1 MTLQTNSSD
10 SKWNIAIGQESK
22 IEVPNRFGKEFVAW
36 VIEFCEVLSRRY
48 LWISQFRPT
57 ISDCSEEGG
66 SEEEQFYFGEPIDD
80 FISELTEM
88 NSNTDSQIKMK
99 LCDIEWLKSMHLQ
112 ENIVSATMKVLP
124 YLQSNGWIVK
134 PTISSDRNR
143 NASIISGAAAIG
155 AKVKILVEQ
164 SNEEDLSDG
173 SCECKY
179 FLSGTVIAYLPP
191 DEDEPMELYK
201 VIVDVAEQRDNTC
214 VQSSELV
221 WFEDLEEHELLPISP
236 IENSEYI

>member
-1 MTLQTNSSD
+1 
-10 SKWNIAIGQESK
+10 
-22 IEVPNRFGKEFVAW
+22 
-36 VIEFCEVLSRRY
+36 
-48 LWISQFRPT
+48 
-57 ISDCSEEGG
+57 
-66 SEEEQFYFGEPIDD
+66 
-80 FISELTEM
+80 
-88 NSNTDSQIKMK
+88 
-99 LCDIEWLKSMHLQ
+99 MHLQ

-191 DEDEPMELYK
+191 DEDEPMYCRCLRFFSHLFSRCKYTEHKK
-201 VIVDVAEQRDNTC
+201 VIA
-214 VQSSELV
+214 S
-221 WFEDLEEHELLPISP
+221 I
-236 IENSEYI
+236 